1 MSDISSSIIYEYF
14 QLTHEYQAKYGL
26 RTVVLLQVGAFFEVY
41 AVRHPIQSDT
51 FAYGPIQLFTET
63 CHLNIA
69 DKKIVFGQG
78 PEVPTLVGQGPIAGG
93 QGPSVPNP
101 LPPFPCKSTDVDR
114 WIKTVPPC
122 TVVMA
127 GVRDYQLDKYVHM
140 LTDHGCTAVVYVQE
154 KNGKHITRI
163 FQGVYS
169 PGTYLGYETDALSS
183 TSHLTNN
190 IMCIWIDHVRQ
201 VRTSTNTHIFGISM
215 VNILTGAAWM
225 FEHHVPTAL
234 DSTLWLNPTAL
245 DELER
250 CISTHAPSEV
260 ILIHSLVPN
269 HLQTLLQCIGLAN
282 STTTVHTISISIDEV
297 KTEQVERCTQQ
308 TYIQQLL
315 STFYSVDVFHQCMEF
330 QTHIVAT
337 QSLCYLFHF
346 IQEHNPDLVRNI
358 AMPTFS
364 NTSHRVSLA
373 NHTLRQLNI
382 LDDSSDAGRGAHAA
396 GHRLLSV
403 SAFLNRCVTAMGK
416 RRMRYQLTH
425 PTSDVAW
432 LEREYALVD
441 WARPHDTSDLRKR
454 LGTVRDLER
463 MARQLTTRRLYPS
476 MMYHLYQSL
485 CAVCE
490 VNEMIWSLEKS
501 TETSSLDECVPLD
514 VIQDLCRRM
523 NAVWNWEM
531 CQGANTMSSWE
542 DILFHP
548 GVSRELDAITEQQR
562 TVQHTLIQWQQDLG
576 KLVMECGQGSKI
588 PTASSGQGSKIPTA
602 CGGGG
607 GNAPADATDYIKWHE
622 TDKGGISFQITKKRG
637 IILKKA
643 LANTIALAETTPS
656 LKQSIAGTVPI
667 HDIRLVSATTANDE
681 IEFPALS
688 AARNTLLKLK
698 EQFKTTQESV
708 FRATLD
714 TMNQDDTYTILMQCA
729 EYVAQLDV
737 ILCKAHV
744 SNTYH
749 YVRPILSDGDDDGC
763 ANEGGGAPS
772 FVRAEGLRH
781 VLIEHIQT
789 QELYVTNDVS
799 LGVSESDGNA
809 DPSPS
814 GILLYGTNAVGKTSL
829 IRALGICV
837 IMAQAGW
844 YVPCTRFVLRP
855 YRAIFSRILGND
867 NLFKGLSTFAVEMSE
882 LRLIL
887 NQADAHSLV
896 LGDELCSGTE
906 TESALSIFAA
916 GIQWLKKSGASF
928 LFATHFHE
936 IIRYEEIQ
944 SLMLDQK
951 EVSGPGHV
959 CLKHMSVIY
968 DRASDSLI
976 YDRRLQEG
984 PGNRMYGLEVCKSL
998 HLPPEFLE
1006 MAYTIRNKY
1015 HSMDGGGALSH
1026 PTSHYNVKKVRGMCE
1041 MCQMS
1046 LGEEIHHLQP
1056 QQHADKDG
1064 FIGHF
1069 HKNHV
1074 ANLMSICETCHDK
1087 IHKHEQLEDT
1097 VMVRKK
1103 TTKGKYVLT
1112 KTKTSTSTYADLDKY
1127 TLSS

>member
-41 AVRHPIQSDT
+41 AVRHPTQPDT
-51 FAYGPIQLFTET
+51 FVYGPIQLFTET

-78 PEVPTLVGQGPIAGG
+78 PAVPNDLRDSFVVSPAFDAKALRSEAAPPPWLSTCGQGPAVPTCG
-93 QGPSVPNP
+93 QGS
-101 LPPFPCKSTDVDR
+101 LPPFPRKSTDADR

-122 TVVMA
+122 NVVMA

-169 PGTYLGYETDALSS
+169 PGTYLGYDTDALSS
-183 TSHLTNN
+183 TSHLTNH

-201 VRTSTNTHIFGISM
+201 VRTSTSTHIFGISM

-260 ILIHSLVPN
+260 ILIHSLVPD
-269 HLQTLLQCIGLAN
+269 HLQTLLQCIGLSN
-282 STTTVHTISISIDEV
+282 STTTVHTISMSGDDV

-315 STFYSVDVFHQCMEF
+315 TTFYSADVFHQCMEF

-382 LDDSSDAGRGAHAA
+382 LDDSSDAGRGAHAS
-396 GHRLLSV
+396 GHRLSSV

-416 RRMRYQLTH
+416 RRLRYQLTH

-441 WARPHDTSDLRKR
+441 WARPHETSDLRKR
-454 LGTVRDLER
+454 LGTIRDLEK

-476 MMYHLYQSL
+476 MMYHLYHSL
-485 CAVCE
+485 CSVCE
-490 VNEMIWSLEKS
+490 VHEMIQSYPGSCL
-501 TETSSLDECVPLD
+501 CINA
-514 VIQDLCRRM
+514 IQDLCRRM
-523 NAVWNWEM
+523 NAVWNWET

-542 DILFHP
+542 DVLFHP

-562 TVQHTLIQWQQDLG
+562 KIQDTLIQWQQDLG
-576 KLVMECGQGSKI
+576 KLVMGCGQGSKI
-588 PTASSGQGSKIPTA
+588 PTTCQGS
-602 CGGGG
+602 
-607 GNAPADATDYIKWHE
+607 ADAATASEYIKWHE

-643 LANTIALAETTPS
+643 LANAITLAESTPS
-656 LKQSIAGTVPI
+656 LKHAIAGNVPI
-667 HDIRLVSATTANDE
+667 HDIRLVSATTSNDE

-688 AARNTLLKLK
+688 SARNTLLKLK
-698 EQFKTTQESV
+698 EQFKSTQETV
-708 FRATLD
+708 FRSMLD
-714 TMNQDDTYTILMQCA
+714 TMNQDDTYTILTQCA

-749 YVRPILSDGDDDGC
+749 YVRPILSIDGGDNGC
-763 ANEGGGAPS
+763 ANEGGVHPH
-772 FVRAEGLRH
+772 LC
-781 VLIEHIQT
+781 T
-789 QELYVTNDVS
+789 PKDCDTYS
-799 LGVSESDGNA
+799 LNTSRPRNSM
-809 DPSPS
+809 SP
-814 GILLYGTNAVGKTSL
+814 
-829 IRALGICV
+829 
-837 IMAQAGW
+837 
-844 YVPCTRFVLRP
+844 
-855 YRAIFSRILGND
+855 
-867 NLFKGLSTFAVEMSE
+867 
-882 LRLIL
+882 
-887 NQADAHSLV
+887 
-896 LGDELCSGTE
+896 
-906 TESALSIFAA
+906 
-916 GIQWLKKSGASF
+916 
-928 LFATHFHE
+928 
-936 IIRYEEIQ
+936 
-944 SLMLDQK
+944 
-951 EVSGPGHV
+951 
-959 CLKHMSVIY
+959 
-968 DRASDSLI
+968 
-976 YDRRLQEG
+976 
-984 PGNRMYGLEVCKSL
+984 
-998 HLPPEFLE
+998 
-1006 MAYTIRNKY
+1006 
-1015 HSMDGGGALSH
+1015 
-1026 PTSHYNVKKVRGMCE
+1026 
-1041 MCQMS
+1041 
-1046 LGEEIHHLQP
+1046 
-1056 QQHADKDG
+1056 
-1064 FIGHF
+1064 
-1069 HKNHV
+1069 
-1074 ANLMSICETCHDK
+1074 
-1087 IHKHEQLEDT
+1087 
-1097 VMVRKK
+1097 
-1103 TTKGKYVLT
+1103 TTYL
-1112 KTKTSTSTYADLDKY
+1112 
-1127 TLSS
+1127 